1 MTYKVIDI
9 EGIGEIYAN
18 KLITA
23 GIETVDQLLENTC
36 TPRQRAELS
45 EKTGISP
52 KLILRWANH
61 ADLFRIKGIG
71 PQFAELLEASGVDT
85 VKELRHRNA
94 VNLAAKLE
102 EVNNEHKLTRRVPS
116 ETELQKMIDEAN
128 AIEPALIY

>member
-52 KLILRWANH
+52 KLILRWAND
-61 ADLFRIKGIG
+61 ADLFIIKCIG
-71 PQFAELLEASGVDT
+71 PQFADLLEASGVDT